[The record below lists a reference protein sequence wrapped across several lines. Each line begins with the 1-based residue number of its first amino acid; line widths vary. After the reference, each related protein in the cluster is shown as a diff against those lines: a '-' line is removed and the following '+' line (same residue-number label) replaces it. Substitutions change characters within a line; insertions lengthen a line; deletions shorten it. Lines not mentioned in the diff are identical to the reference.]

1 MLAVH
6 SGALMPH
13 IFVDPAGADV
23 VLLLHFDNAD
33 ELPYPD
39 FSLYHRETTSVG
51 LLATDTADPKFGAG
65 SGIYDG
71 TNYIGCASSID
82 FGFGGDWTIECW
94 AKRTGVSVPGEL
106 NILFANVLTGGG
118 TQLRLMCFNPLT
130 GKYSYRGP
138 TGLLQPFTD
147 NSPLNTWVHLA
158 VARQGSTVRG
168 FQDGVLQFTV
178 PDSSLAAAH
187 AITVGGAN
195 ASDWGANHGFV
206 GELDEF
212 RITKGVARYTADFTP
227 PTQPFPNPSAP

>member
-13 IFVDPAGADV
+13 ILVDPAAADV

-33 ELPYPD
+33 EQPYPD
-39 FSLYHRETTSVG
+39 FSTYHRETTPVG

-82 FGFGGDWTIECW
+82 FGFAGDWTVECW
-94 AKRTGVSVPGEL
+94 AKRTGTSVPNNL
-106 NILFANVLTGGG
+106 NILFGNVLSGGG
-118 TQLRLMCFNPLT
+118 TQLRLLYFNPLT
-130 GKYSYRGP
+130 GAYGYRSP
-138 TGLLQPFTD
+138 TAVTIPFD
-147 NSPLNTWVHLA
+147 DPAPLDTWVHLA
-158 VARQGSTVRG
+158 VTRASGLTRAFQNGIQQGGTLA
-168 FQDGVLQFTV
+168 DG
-178 PDSSLAAAH
+178 SLAVAH

-195 ASDWGANHGFV
+195 ATDWGANQGFV

-212 RITKGVARYTADFTP
+212 RITNGVARYTADFTP
-227 PTQPFPNPSAP
+227 PTQPFPDP